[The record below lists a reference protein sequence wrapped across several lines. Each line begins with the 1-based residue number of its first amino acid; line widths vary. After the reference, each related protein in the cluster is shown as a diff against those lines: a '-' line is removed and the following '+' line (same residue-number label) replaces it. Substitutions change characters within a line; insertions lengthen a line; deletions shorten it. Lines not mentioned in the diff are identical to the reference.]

1 MKNSFT
7 LLEIILSILIS
18 AIVIIN
24 SAYFSK
30 ELFQTNKEMQNIEIL
45 KLDLLSTKI
54 FLQKNNID
62 LNKKL
67 NFKNNTLYYNE
78 NILLQNVNEF
88 TINRKTNYYEI
99 NIKIDN
105 KIEENWNISI

>member
-30 ELFQTNKEMQNIEIL
+30 ELFQTNKDMQNIEIL

-54 FLQKNNID
+54 FLQKNNED
-62 LNKKL
+62 LDKKL
-67 NFKNNTLYYNE
+67 NYENNVLYFDK
-78 NILLQNVNEF
+78 NILLQNVDEF
-88 TINRKTNYYEI
+88 TILKKATFYEI
-99 NIKIDN
+99 SIKVTNRI
-105 KIEENWNISI
+105 KEKWNILI

>member
-7 LLEIILSILIS
+7 LLEVILSILIS

-30 ELFQTNKEMQNIEIL
+30 ELFQTNKDIQNIEIL

-62 LNKKL
+62 LKDKL
-67 NFKNNTLYYNE
+67 KFYDSVLYFKDK
-78 NILLQNVNEF
+78 ILLQNVDTF
-88 TINRKTNYYEI
+88 TILKKADYYEI
-99 NIKIDN
+99 SIKIN
-105 KIEENWNISI
+105 TRIKENWIISI

>member
-7 LLEIILSILIS
+7 LLEIILSVLIS

-30 ELFQTNKEMQNIEIL
+30 ELFQTNKDMQNIEIL

-54 FLQKNNID
+54 FLQKNNKD
-62 LNKKL
+62 LEEKL
-67 NFKNNTLYYNE
+67 SFENNTLYFDK

-88 TINRKTNYYEI
+88 NISKKTDYYEI
-99 NIKIDN
+99 NIKVDN
-105 KIEENWNISI
+105 RIKENWNILI

>member
-7 LLEIILSILIS
+7 LLEIILSVLIS

-30 ELFQTNKEMQNIEIL
+30 ELFQTNKDMQNIEIL

-54 FLQKNNID
+54 FLQKNNKD
-62 LNKKL
+62 LNEKL
-67 NFKNNTLYYNE
+67 NFKNNTLYFDK
-78 NILLQNVNEF
+78 NILLQEVDEF
-88 TINRKTNYYEI
+88 SILKKTNYYEI
-99 NIKIDN
+99 SVKLSN
-105 KIEENWNISI
+105 KVKETWSISI

>member
-7 LLEIILSILIS
+7 LLEVIISVLIS

-24 SAYFSK
+24 SVYFSK
-30 ELFQTNKEMQNIEIL
+30 ELFQTNKDMQNIEIS

-54 FLQKNNID
+54 FLQKNCKYLED
-62 LNKKL
+62 SLKL
-67 NFKNNTLYYNE
+67 EDKVLYFDK

-88 TINRKTNYYEI
+88 TITKKVNYYKISIKTNNRVKEEWH
-99 NIKIDN
+99 IKL
-105 KIEENWNISI
+105 

>member
-24 SAYFSK
+24 FAYFSK
-30 ELFQTNKEMQNIEIL
+30 ELFQTNKDMQNIEIL

-54 FLQKNNID
+54 FLQKNNKELD
-62 LNKKL
+62 GKL
-67 NFKNNTLYYNE
+67 NFKNNTLYFNK
-78 NILLQNVNEF
+78 NILLQSVDEF
-88 TINRKTNYYEI
+88 TISKKVNYYEI
-99 NIKIDN
+99 SIKASDRIKEKWYINI
-105 KIEENWNISI
+105 

>member
-30 ELFQTNKEMQNIEIL
+30 ELFQTNKDMQNIEIL

-54 FLQKNNID
+54 FLQKNNKGLD
-62 LNKKL
+62 EKL
-67 NFKNNTLYYNE
+67 SFENNTLYFDK
-78 NILLQNVNEF
+78 NILLQNVDEF
-88 TINRKTNYYEI
+88 EIIKKEKYYQIFIKTN
-99 NIKIDN
+99 NRIKEEW
-105 KIEENWNISI
+105 KITI

>member
-7 LLEIILSILIS
+7 LLEIILSVLIS

-30 ELFQTNKEMQNIEIL
+30 ELFQTNKDMQNIEIL

-54 FLQKNNID
+54 FLQKNNKD
-62 LNKKL
+62 LNEKL
-67 NFKNNTLYYNE
+67 NFKNNTLYFDK
-78 NILLQNVNEF
+78 NILLQEVDEF
-88 TINRKTNYYEI
+88 SILKKTNYYEI
-99 NIKIDN
+99 SVKLSN
-105 KIEENWNISI
+105 KVKETWNISI

>member
-18 AIVIIN
+18 SIVIIN

-30 ELFQTNKEMQNIEIL
+30 ELFQTDKDMQNIEIL

-54 FLQKNNID
+54 FLQKNNQD
-62 LNKKL
+62 LIKNLTL
-67 NFKNNTLYYNE
+67 NDSTLYFKE
-78 NILLQNVNEF
+78 NILLKNVNSF
-88 TINRKTNYYEI
+88 TILNKNTYYEI
-99 NIKIDN
+99 SIKVN
-105 KIEENWNISI
+105 NRLKENWSISI

>member
-18 AIVIIN
+18 SIVIIN

-30 ELFQTNKEMQNIEIL
+30 ELFQTNKDMQNIEIL

-54 FLQKNNID
+54 FLQKNNTSLEENLD
-62 LNKKL
+62 
-67 NFKNNTLYYNE
+67 FKDNTLYFKE
-78 NILLQNVNEF
+78 KILLLNVNEF
-88 TINRKTNYYEI
+88 TILKKSKYYEI
-99 NIKIDN
+99 SIKTDMRI
-105 KIEENWNISI
+105 KENWIISI

>member
-30 ELFQTNKEMQNIEIL
+30 ELFQTNKDIQNIEIL

-54 FLQKNNID
+54 FLQKNNED
-62 LNKKL
+62 LDKKL
-67 NFKNNTLYYNE
+67 NYENNVLYFDK
-78 NILLQNVNEF
+78 NILLQNVDEF
-88 TINRKTNYYEI
+88 TILKKVTFYEI
-99 NIKIDN
+99 SIKVNNRI
-105 KIEENWNISI
+105 KEKWNILI

>member
-30 ELFQTNKEMQNIEIL
+30 ELFQTNKDMQNIEIL

-54 FLQKNNID
+54 FLQKNNEVLD
-62 LNKKL
+62 KKL
-67 NFKNNTLYYNE
+67 NYENNVLYFDK
-78 NILLQNVNEF
+78 NILLQNVDEF
-88 TINRKTNYYEI
+88 TILKKVTFYEI
-99 NIKIDN
+99 SIKVNNRI
-105 KIEENWNISI
+105 KEKWNILI

>member
-7 LLEIILSILIS
+7 LLEIVLSILIS

-30 ELFQTNKEMQNIEIL
+30 ELFQTNKDMQNIEIL

-54 FLQKNNID
+54 FLQKNNKD
-62 LNKKL
+62 LKEKL
-67 NFKNNTLYYNE
+67 SFKNNTLYFDK
-78 NILLQNVNEF
+78 NILLQDVNEF
-88 TINRKTNYYEI
+88 SILKKTTYYEI
-99 NIKIDN
+99 SLKLNN
-105 KIEENWNISI
+105 KIKEQWNINI

>member
-30 ELFQTNKEMQNIEIL
+30 ELFQTNKDMQNIEIL

-54 FLQKNNID
+54 FLQKNNED
-62 LNKKL
+62 LDKKL
-67 NFKNNTLYYNE
+67 NYENNVLYFDK
-78 NILLQNVNEF
+78 NILLQNVDEF
-88 TINRKTNYYEI
+88 TILKKVTFYEI
-99 NIKIDN
+99 SIKVNNRI
-105 KIEENWNISI
+105 KEKWNILI